1 MLNSLRLNPSVI
13 FNNDFQSQELRH
25 TVVKGSL
32 ALVLSQGISFG
43 LSIMNTL
50 VLARLLTP
58 ADFGII
64 GMVTVVINFIALFKD
79 AGLST
84 ATIQNK
90 VIDSKQVSTLFWI
103 NSGISVFL
111 ALCILLA
118 SPLIAAFYK
127 KPELISL
134 TVVLSVT
141 FMAEGTIIQHRALL
155 QRHLKFTAVAI
166 IDIMGQLCMMMVTIV
181 LAVLGFDYWA
191 LVGGTIA
198 SVTTLIILT
207 FYSCPWT
214 PGKMQKGTG
223 VRNMLKF
230 GGRLTVSNF
239 VHYFS
244 RNLDSMLI
252 GRVIGAAPLGLYS
265 KAFSL
270 LMTPLNQV
278 RAPLTT
284 LSLPVLSSLKNDS
297 SRYQSYF
304 RQLLDISVSLAL
316 PISVYCFLEGEF
328 LIRILMGQKW
338 MGAVPV
344 FKILSVAGVFVA
356 LSAAPGLVML
366 SHGFAKRHMHL
377 TIVTAA
383 IVSVSFIIGVQF
395 GIKGVAF
402 GYTIANFLIM
412 IPWICFAFRDTP
424 IKIRLVLESLSGP
437 LFAALIAGVSTY
449 IFIVSYPSEN
459 IIKHILTGLIFLV
472 TYLTLTMLRPKTRD
486 SLRSILETILPKK
499 T

>member
-1 MLNSLRLNPSVI
+1 VLNNLRLNPSDI
-13 FNNDFQSQELRH
+13 FSNDFQTQELRH

-43 LSIMNTL
+43 LSMANTL

-58 ADFGII
+58 LDFGII
-64 GMVTVVINFIALFKD
+64 GMVTVVINFIGLFKD

-84 ATIQNK
+84 ATVQNN
-90 VIDSKQVSTLFWI
+90 VIDSKQISTLFWI
-103 NSGISVFL
+103 NAGISIFL
-111 ALCILLA
+111 AIGILLA

-127 KPELISL
+127 KPELTGV
-134 TVVLSVT
+134 TVVLAIT

-155 QRHLKFTAVAI
+155 QRHLKFTSLAI
-166 IDIMGQLCMMMVTIV
+166 IDIMAQISMILVAIV
-181 LAVLGFDYWA
+181 LAALGFRYWA

-198 SVTTLIILT
+198 SITTLILLT

-214 PGKMQKGTG
+214 PSKMHKGTG

-239 VHYFS
+239 VHYLS

-252 GRVIGAAPLGLYS
+252 GRVIGAEPLGLYS
-265 KAFSL
+265 KGFSL
-270 LMTPLNQV
+270 LMTPLNQI

-284 LSLPVLSSLKNDS
+284 LSLPVLSSLKNDNA
-297 SRYQSYF
+297 RYQSYF
-304 RQLLDISVSLAL
+304 RQLLDISISLAL

-366 SHGFAKRHMHL
+366 SLGYTKRYLQL
-377 TIVTAA
+377 TIITSA
-383 IVSVSFIIGVQF
+383 IVSVSFLIGVRF
-395 GIKGVAF
+395 GIKGVAM
-402 GYTIANFLIM
+402 GYTIANLLIM
-412 IPWICFAFRDTP
+412 IPLISLAFKGTP
-424 IKIRLVLESLSGP
+424 IKIGLVLEALSGP
-437 LFAALIAGVSTY
+437 LIAVIISGVSTY
-449 IFIVSYPSEN
+449 VFIVLYPTDN
-459 IIKHILTGLIFLV
+459 IPKHILTGLIFLV
-472 TYLTLTMLRPKTRD
+472 TYLTITLLRPKTRE
-486 SLRSILETILPKK
+486 SLLSIWETILPKK
-499 T
+499 K